1 MGNPPP
7 YLMLGIKTAAGTRH
21 YRAAMQR
28 AAQLQGQLDGA
39 DSKERERLNEQIG
52 EIQKKALDEAL
63 ALDRRPVQSPENANR
78 DQLRPTAL
86 HALVIH
92 LPLGYD
98 RQKSLNR
105 FGASSVYRTVC

>member
-1 MGNPPP
+1 MAPSVALILAARTGSRSRQTMGNPPP

-63 ALDRRPVQSPENANR
+63 ALDKE
-78 DQLRPTAL
+78 
-86 HALVIH
+86 
-92 LPLGYD
+92 
-98 RQKSLNR
+98 QK
-105 FGASSVYRTVC
+105 ASTKPRKRK

>member
-63 ALDRRPVQSPENANR
+63 ALDKE
-78 DQLRPTAL
+78 
-86 HALVIH
+86 
-92 LPLGYD
+92 
-98 RQKSLNR
+98 QK
-105 FGASSVYRTVC
+105 ASTKPRKRK